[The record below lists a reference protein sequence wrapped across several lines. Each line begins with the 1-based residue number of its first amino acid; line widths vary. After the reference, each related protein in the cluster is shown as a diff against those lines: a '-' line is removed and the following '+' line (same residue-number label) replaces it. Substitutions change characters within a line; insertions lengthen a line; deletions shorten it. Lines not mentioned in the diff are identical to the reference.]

1 MRFATIETPVGPKAV
16 VVEGQQYIDLQTVNP
31 MIPES
36 LRLILAAG
44 PLALQAVQEAPR
56 FPTAKKKDLAGVKLL
71 PPLPDPQK
79 IVCLGLNYGDHA
91 KERGVPV
98 PKDPILFSKYATA
111 PISPE
116 D

>member
-44 PLALQAVQEAPR
+44 SLALQAVQEAIR
-56 FPTAKKKDLAGVKLL
+56 FPTVKQKDLAGVKLL
-71 PPLPDPQK
+71 PPILDPRK
-79 IVCLGLNYGDHA
+79 IVCLGLNYADHA
-91 KERGVPV
+91 KEGGVPV
-98 PKDPILFSKYATA
+98 PKHPMLVTKYAT
-111 PISPE
+111 SL
-116 D
+116 